1 LHAIHGRRACRT
13 YDARDGPHRC
23 RRLEAAV
30 NVSLLPDVAAV
41 FMLIFARIG
50 TLVMLLPA
58 LGERMVPVTSRLAL
72 AILMVLIFFPF
83 VRSYYPSD
91 LTNMPVVFKL
101 LFQEILIGAV
111 LGITGRLLLSCL
123 QTAGTVIAQVLG
135 LGFVT
140 QVDPSQNQQG
150 ALVGNF
156 LTILGLTLI
165 FALDLHHLSIRAL
178 GDSYLIFRPGD
189 VPDFGDSAKYA
200 VTVATGAFKIGVQL
214 SAPLLVLGLI
224 FNVGLGLLARL
235 MPQMQVF
242 FIAVPASIMLG
253 FALMAS
259 VLATMM
265 TVFTDYIGNGLA
277 ELVAR

>member
-1 LHAIHGRRACRT
+1 MTIS
-13 YDARDGPHRC
+13 
-23 RRLEAAV
+23 V
-30 NVSLLPDVAAV
+30 LPEVAA
-41 FMLIFARIG
+41 IFALILARVG

-58 LGERMVPVTSRLAL
+58 LGERMIPVRVRLSL
-72 AILMVLIFFPF
+72 AILMTLVFFPF
-83 VRSYYPSD
+83 ARGYYPQD
-91 LTNMPVVFKL
+91 LGTMPNMIAV
-101 LFQEILIGAV
+101 LFGEVLIGVV

-140 QVDPSQNQQG
+140 QIDPSQNQQG

-156 LTILGLTLI
+156 LMILGLALI
-165 FALDLHHLSIRAL
+165 FAMDLHHLSIRAV
-178 GDSYLIFRPGD
+178 GDSYMIFRPGEL
-189 VPDFGDSAKYA
+189 PDLGDSAKYA

-214 SAPLLVLGLI
+214 AAPVLVLGLI

-253 FALMAS
+253 FALMAA

-265 TVFTDYIGNGLA
+265 TVFTDYLSTGIA
-277 ELVAR
+277 ELIMR

>member
-1 LHAIHGRRACRT
+1 MT
-13 YDARDGPHRC
+13 
-23 RRLEAAV
+23 V
-30 NVSLLPDVAAV
+30 TVLPDVAAV

-58 LGERMVPVTSRLAL
+58 IGERMVPARIRLAL
-72 AILMVLIFFPF
+72 AVLLTLVFFPF
-83 VRSYYPSD
+83 AQPYYPP
-91 LTNMPVVFKL
+91 LGGMPQVMSL
-101 LFQEILIGAV
+101 LAGELLIGIV

-123 QTAGTVIAQVLG
+123 QTAGTVIAQQLG

-150 ALVGNF
+150 VLVGNF
-156 LTILGLTLI
+156 LMLLGITLL
-165 FALDLHHLSIRAL
+165 FATDMHHLSIGAI

-189 VPDFGDSAKYA
+189 LPDMGDSAKYA
-200 VTVATGAFKIGVQL
+200 VTVATGSFKIGIQL
-214 SAPLLVLGLI
+214 AAPILVLGLI

-253 FALMAS
+253 LALMAV

-265 TVFTDYIGNGLA
+265 GVFTDYVRSGLA
-277 ELVAR
+277 ELLMR